1 MVRVQ
6 GKMEESVVSSVPIR
20 RAGHP
25 FHRDIDRAPIEN
37 ELKRD
42 LVSERPITIASTA
55 TAVPPNVLSRELV
68 KDYIGGVFNLS
79 GRRLDAILEVIDNSK
94 IDRRYSIFPVDYLIE
109 PRPLAQTSGEYRE
122 HAIALG
128 RSVVQEALD
137 RASITPQDV
146 DLFITVSCTG
156 VMIPSVDAYLAQQ
169 MGFRSNVRRL
179 PITELGCAAGAA
191 GLTRALEYLRAYPE
205 ATVLLAAIELPTL
218 TFQRKD
224 FSQANLISAVLFGD
238 GAAAA
243 VITGRDARGP
253 AILDSESF
261 LFPESI
267 DAMGFDLRDTGFHIV
282 LAKEVPQLIRDR
294 IGGLVDDFLAR
305 HSLTRKQVKSW
316 LLHPGG
322 QKLLAYM
329 EQELGL
335 CRCEVEPSWDV
346 LRDYGNLSSAS
357 VLFVLN
363 EWLVRGKL
371 NAGDRGLLAAFGPG
385 FSAEMLLLQ
394 WN

>member
-1 MVRVQ
+1 
-6 GKMEESVVSSVPIR
+6 
-20 RAGHP
+20 
-25 FHRDIDRAPIEN
+25 
-37 ELKRD
+37 
-42 LVSERPITIASTA
+42 
-55 TAVPPNVLSRELV
+55 
-68 KDYIGGVFNLS
+68 
-79 GRRLDAILEVIDNSK
+79 
-94 IDRRYSIFPVDYLIE
+94 
-109 PRPLAQTSGEYRE
+109 
-122 HAIALG
+122 
-128 RSVVQEALD
+128 VQEALD

-363 EWLVRGKL
+363 ECLARGKM